1 MRVYLLSQ
9 YFERSRGGHVPPR
22 PPPPDPRVVGVGMGV
37 GLTPAPSD
45 LFLLD
50 SLKTSRLPEC
60 TGEEE
65 GGVNRCLV
73 VVGVRSL
80 VWWQVS

>member
-1 MRVYLLSQ
+1 M
-9 YFERSRGGHVPPR
+9 
-22 PPPPDPRVVGVGMGV
+22 VGVGMGV

-60 TGEEE
+60 TGEE
-65 GGVNRCLV
+65 GGGGQSLS
-73 VVGVRSL
+73 GGGGGGGGRSL
-80 VWWQVS
+80 VWWQVP